1 MIIYVKGVIFPSSIL
16 CVLLVLFSCTLKPDE
31 ILRAYVE
38 ANNAHDIDKVM
49 SLFTD
54 DIRFENVGV
63 WVKQGKEE
71 VRTIAEW
78 DATTHIHMTISDI
91 TVMGDTVTF
100 RLIETNDW
108 LKSAGVDEWHWVARV
123 ITKNGL
129 IKEIKAT
136 LTEESA
142 KIFIPVYQS
151 IIQWMSTE
159 RPQELPELMP
169 GGEFVYGA
177 EVAKKWLDMLNE
189 WREATECNK

>member
-16 CVLLVLFSCTLKPDE
+16 CVLLVLFSCTLKPDK

-38 ANNAHDIDKVM
+38 ANNAHDIDRVM
-49 SLFTD
+49 VLYTD

-78 DATTHIHMTISDI
+78 DATTHIQMTISDI

-100 RLIETNDW
+100 TLIETNDW

-189 WREATECNK
+189 WREATESNK

>member
-1 MIIYVKGVIFPSSIL
+1 MIIYVKGIIFPPSIL
-16 CVLLVLFSCTLKPDE
+16 CVLLVLFSCAPQPSE

-38 ANNAHDIDKVM
+38 ANNAHDVDRVM
-49 SLFTD
+49 ALYTD

-78 DATTHIHMTISDI
+78 DAKTHIHMTVSDI
-91 TVMGDTVTF
+91 TVRKDTVTF

-108 LKSAGVDEWHWVARV
+108 LKNAGVDEWRWEAYV

-129 IKEIKAT
+129 IKEIRAA

-151 IIQWMSTE
+151 IIRWMSEE
-159 RPQELPELMP
+159 RPEELAELMP
-169 GGEFVYGA
+169 DGEFLYEEGA
-177 EVAKKWLDMLNE
+177 AKKWLVLLQE
-189 WREATECNK
+189 WREATQSNK